1 MAIARSENRICKCF
15 FFYGRFRD
23 NSADLDVT
31 AFPANIRAEQS
42 ALPLAV
48 KGHPTA
54 QAGPRLV
61 FESIAA
67 ALRTP
72 CTGLTASSEADG
84 AKNLSAF
91 VADFSDE
98 CSVPLQQ
105 RAALHFSES
114 HLNLVHPK
122 SWGRGR
128 DASYLTPPARIRT
141 GRIAACGS
149 YRGCMASKRKLG

>member
-1 MAIARSENRICKCF
+1 MPYPFIYSNVGVPDFAIRASLDDFPGSKLLAIPRSENRICKCF

-54 QAGPRLV
+54 QAGPRLA
-61 FESIAA
+61 FESIAG
-67 ALRTP
+67 ALRAP

-91 VADFSDE
+91 VADFSDVG
-98 CSVPLQQ
+98 SVLRQKL
-105 RAALHFSES
+105 AAL
-114 HLNLVHPK
+114 
-122 SWGRGR
+122 
-128 DASYLTPPARIRT
+128 
-141 GRIAACGS
+141 
-149 YRGCMASKRKLG
+149 